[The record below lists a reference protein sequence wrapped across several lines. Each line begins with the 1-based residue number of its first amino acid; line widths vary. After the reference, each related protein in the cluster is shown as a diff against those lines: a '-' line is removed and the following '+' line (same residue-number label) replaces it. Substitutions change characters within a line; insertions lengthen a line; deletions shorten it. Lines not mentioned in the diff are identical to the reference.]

1 MQRITLK
8 NRILHGVLLGTA
20 TLSLSLLSSDFA
32 SGQDKSPA
40 PAKIA
45 TAPAADLQLTL
56 DDAINMSMEKQPSI
70 RAAKLSY
77 QSSVSAKSV
86 TDNPL
91 IGLIPEGRIRKQ
103 QAASGLNAAAAN
115 MQQVEMETKNAVNR
129 TYLSYVYAREQ
140 LKLAND
146 AVSTLKAT
154 YQVAKQLL
162 DSGESKQV
170 TNDDLDKLDIY
181 VKLAES
187 KVGEAT
193 VGMARAKAALRE
205 AIGLEYNT
213 KFEIDNGKLTRFYD
227 TAQEFT
233 KNQKIK
239 LCCDTAADMAVRYR
253 PELAQASILADV
265 TCLEAQAQSRI
276 LLHFYSRTFAASS
289 DIHAKILPSTINNG
303 EYKPGPV
310 GPEMPTY
317 LVGNRNQRTERANIL
332 YQRALAVSDKARGL
346 VALEAEEGCARLNRA
361 SDSIELQKIAV
372 AKSAV
377 LYKNAEKF
385 FRQDQL
391 KTDALLTAY
400 GLDVKNKSDLN
411 EAYYQFGMTL
421 AYLQRATAGHLWECF
436 IPENK

>member
-1 MQRITLK
+1 MLRNSLK
-8 NRILHGVLLGTA
+8 SRFLFSMLMGAA
-20 TLSLSLLSSDFA
+20 TLSLSIVSAA
-32 SGQDKSPA
+32 SAQEKA
-40 PAKIA
+40 PVPGKAAPA
-45 TAPAADLQLTL
+45 TAPVLMVTL
-56 DDAINMSMEKQPSI
+56 DDAINMAMEKQPSI
-70 RAAKLSY
+70 RAAKQSY
-77 QSSVSAKSV
+77 ESATAGKSV

-91 IGLIPEGRIRKQ
+91 INFIPEGKIRKK
-103 QAASGLNAAAAN
+103 QANAGLNAAAASL
-115 MQQVEMETKNAVNR
+115 QQAEMETKNAVNR
-129 TYLSYVYAREQ
+129 TYLSVIYAREQ

-146 AVSTLKAT
+146 AVETLKAT
-154 YQVAKQLL
+154 YKVAEQLL
-162 DSGESKQV
+162 ASGDSKNV
-170 TNDDLDKLDIY
+170 TKDDLDKLDIY

-205 AIGLEYNT
+205 AIGFEYNT

-227 TAQEFT
+227 TAQEYT
-233 KNQKIK
+233 KTQKIR
-239 LCCDTAADMAVRYR
+239 LCCDTAAEMAVRYR

-265 TCLEAQAQSRI
+265 TCLEAEAQKKI
-276 LLHFYSRTFAASS
+276 LFQIYSRTFAAST
-289 DIHAKILPSTINNG
+289 DLHAKILPATVNNG

-310 GPEMPTY
+310 GPEMPVY
-317 LVGNRNQRTERANIL
+317 LVGSASQRNSRAKILWERAVT
-332 YQRALAVSDKARGL
+332 VSDKVRGL
-346 VALEAEEGCARLNRA
+346 IALEAEEGCARLNRA
-361 SDSIELQKIAV
+361 SEQIELQKIAV
-372 AKSAV
+372 SKSTV

-411 EAYYQFGMTL
+411 EAFYQFGMTL